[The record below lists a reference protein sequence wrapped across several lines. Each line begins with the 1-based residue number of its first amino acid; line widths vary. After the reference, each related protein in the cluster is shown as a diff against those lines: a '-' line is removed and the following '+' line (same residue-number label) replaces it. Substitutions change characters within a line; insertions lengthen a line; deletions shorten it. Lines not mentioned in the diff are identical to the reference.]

1 MFIWYLV
8 SLNQNTFGQIL
19 SYVLH
24 CEKGGEINKAIPTE
38 TETECKLLKFDTD
51 IVQKVVCLK

>member
-1 MFIWYLV
+1 LV